1 MYPTNVNIGVVD
13 YIHFNND
20 VSQFNLN
27 VLTRLSF
34 LCLLCVFY
42 DCTTS
47 SHYYDFF
54 LYILFKTCYLFNYSS
69 SLSNDCNIITY
80 DCTACNEEFDKF
92 LILYMHLMLK
102 EQFKKQF
109 MSIFERIIMLTE
121 KIQTDCLFV
130 LIFILFQFCQISVK
144 SNNNQVN

>member
-13 YIHFNND
+13 YIHFDND

-34 LCLLCVFY
+34 LCLLCVFH

-54 LYILFKTCYLFNYSS
+54 LYIYYLKRVIYS
-69 SLSNDCNIITY
+69 IIHPH
-80 DCTACNEEFDKF
+80 
-92 LILYMHLMLK
+92 HLT
-102 EQFKKQF
+102 
-109 MSIFERIIMLTE
+109 IVI
-121 KIQTDCLFV
+121 
-130 LIFILFQFCQISVK
+130 
-144 SNNNQVN
+144 